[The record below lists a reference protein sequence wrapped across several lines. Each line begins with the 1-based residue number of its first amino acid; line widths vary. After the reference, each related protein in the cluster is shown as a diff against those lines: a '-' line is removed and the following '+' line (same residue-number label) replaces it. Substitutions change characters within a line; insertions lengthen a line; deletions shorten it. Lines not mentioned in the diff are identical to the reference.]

1 MKKGIQFNFTLLL
14 SNSPLA
20 LERSQKCATNLP
32 NKSFFSS
39 STFFQLLRPLL
50 HFTLITWA
58 KFFLSLNFVVVVAA
72 ASFESFTS
80 FPSLIFL
87 FLCHALDASFH
98 ANLTRGRFSIQSA
111 IHSFIHSV
119 SQSFIEPFIHSAI
132 HSFNDQTPNY
142 YPSPVSRWLL
152 IFEQEHIFFCSC
164 RAKQIRLDER
174 EWVSEWVS

>member
-1 MKKGIQFNFTLLL
+1 MKKGIQFNFTLLW

-58 KFFLSLNFVVVVAA
+58 KFFLSLSFVVVVAA

-80 FPSLIFL
+80 FSSLIFL
-87 FLCHALDASFH
+87 FLCLALDASFH

-111 IHSFIHSV
+111 IHSV
-119 SQSFIEPFIHSAI
+119 SQSVVHWTI
-132 HSFNDQTPNY
+132 HSFSHSFIQWPNTK
-142 YPSPVSRWLL
+142 LL
-152 IFEQEHIFFCSC
+152 SLPRFPLIVDLWAGAHLLFAVAELS
-164 RAKQIRLDER
+164 RLD
-174 EWVSEWVS
+174 